1 MANLQMKLNIDNESI
16 AEEFFENSFLMGIV
30 CPIKDYVFTWHVNQK
45 LGFNFRINNSLEI
58 QLHKKNRNYFF
69 SVYECIEQGNKNSH
83 ILYNNQHDGEYLLP
97 EFKHL
102 DFLWLIK
109 GCEIK
114 KDDTKLLIQSLK
126 LIPSVQLVN
135 EMTNEK
141 IKNKSH
147 LIF

>member
-1 MANLQMKLNIDNESI
+1 MKLKIDNESI

-30 CPIKDYVFTWHVNQK
+30 SPIKDYLFTWHVNQK
-45 LGFNFRINNSLEI
+45 VGLNFRINNGLEI
-58 QLHKKNRNYFF
+58 ELRKKNRTYFF
-69 SVYECIEQGNKNSH
+69 SVYEYYEPGNTTFH
-83 ILYNNQHDGEYLLP
+83 LLYNNQHDGEYLLP

-109 GCEIK
+109 SDELDK
-114 KDDTKLLIQSLK
+114 EKLKILLQSIK

-141 IKNKSH
+141 IKNKQH
-147 LIF
+147 LIL